1 MTRFLLGS
9 CLLSNVFVIKAMLRN
24 FEIVSSLKNSCGEEV
39 MERFLKILNCRMMSF
54 PFTYLDV
61 PIEVNPRCERTW
73 VLILEKIS
81 KKLVSWK
88 HKHFSL
94 GGRVCLPQFGNI
106 LFCLVFFIYLC
117 SKFLQRWLI
126 RLLGCK
132 GLFCGEEKKEKKN
145 SMVYL
150 LKREQ
155 DGLGLKDIVLFNEL
169 NRDGTFSNKRDLY
182 GERSWVLNM
191 LIIPLG
197 VWDFR
202 WRREWFQ
209 WELELVEK
217 FNKMERVSLK
227 RGVEDT
233 WWWEGEPNDGYSIP
247 PKVAMFV
254 WRPFL
259 DRLPSKENLSK
270 RNVIVENDVCG
281 KHVIIGSNLNPFC
294 LNANFSLLPEFF
306 DLSKRGQ
313 WDVVWCATAS
323 WSIWRHMNALVFR
336 LQNMVRENI
345 MQDIIYSPRVD

>member
-39 MERFLKILNCRMMSF
+39 MERFLKILNYRMMSF

-106 LFCLVFFIYLC
+106 LFCLVAKDFFVG
-117 SKFLQRWLI
+117 R
-126 RLLGCK
+126 RRRR
-132 GLFCGEEKKEKKN
+132 KKIAWVSWK
-145 SMVYL
+145 SIC

-294 LNANFSLLPEFF
+294 LNANFSLLPEFL